1 MKLKRFAKMLL
12 QTAGGTART
21 KYTALT
27 GRRSAF
33 FATVFGAQ
41 VRATYHI
48 VDFARSGQAAS

>member
-48 VDFARSGQAAS
+48 VDFARSG